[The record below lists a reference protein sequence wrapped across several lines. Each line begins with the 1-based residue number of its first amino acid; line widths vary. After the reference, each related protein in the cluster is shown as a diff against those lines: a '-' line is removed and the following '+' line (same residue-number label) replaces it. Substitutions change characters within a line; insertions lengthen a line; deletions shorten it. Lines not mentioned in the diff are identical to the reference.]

1 MADFPA
7 LNPSGRLLQM
17 PRQAMTRM
25 RALNGYEG
33 RVRHGAQAEDGRVTL
48 TFKALSEANL
58 LAIATHYRGQR
69 GRIQPF
75 DLPIA
80 VWSGLDADPTPAGH
94 QWRYLERPTF
104 DPVGC
109 DYWDVTVT
117 LETARIMVPVL
128 QGLDLVINLSVAE
141 GDGEPGGGGYTP
153 ADSDAAA
160 YITAVEAAD
169 GTTLEDGVKE
179 AIDDFVIG
187 CKSDGIWAN
196 IQAACILAGART
208 LAGAL
213 VPLKGAAPTN
223 NGFVGG
229 DYNRETGLIG
239 NGSSKYLNSNRA
251 DNADGQDNS
260 HLAVYVSTA
269 SSNSSGTAAWY
280 AGVGQFPTTPF
291 SYRGISRH
299 NNISSLTNVAG
310 FSRTDSP
317 SAIGTLNATGF
328 MGVSRSGSS
337 SYAYRAG
344 GAGGTATGTSLTP
357 SANTIKVF
365 AVSEAGAAYSFANGR
380 IAFYSAGGNLALA
393 TLEGRVNTLMTDI
406 AAAIP

>member
-141 GDGEPGGGGYTP
+141 GDGEPGGGGGYTP

-187 CKSDGIWAN
+187 CKSDGIWAA
-196 IQAACILAGART
+196 IQSACILAGART

-213 VPLKGAAPTN
+213 VPLKGTAPTN
-223 NGFVGG
+223 NNFVSG
-229 DYNRETGLIG
+229 DYNRETGLVG

-251 DNADGQDNS
+251 NNASGQNDF
-260 HLAVYVSTA
+260 HAAVYVSTA
-269 SSNSSGTAAWY
+269 DSNNGNVNGGAYLGAQNTGGRTTIGPYVGNMYFANRSSANS
-280 AGVGQFPTTPF
+280 
-291 SYRGISRH
+291 
-299 NNISSLTNVAG
+299 VAG
-310 FSRTDSP
+310 AT
-317 SAIGTLNATGF
+317 SAWVGLLGS
-328 MGVSRSGSS
+328 SRSGSAS
-337 SYAYRAG
+337 FSRRGNGSTASI
-344 GAGGTATGTSLTP
+344 TATSSTPTSQSIGLFAVIDSGSP
-357 SANTIKVF
+357 SAYTD
-365 AVSEAGAAYSFANGR
+365 GR
-380 IAFYSAGGNLALA
+380 LAFYSIGSNLDLALLDSRVSTLIADLA
-393 TLEGRVNTLMTDI
+393 T
-406 AAAIP
+406 AIP